1 MKPPQ
6 FYIAVAL
13 GAVCLVLSI
22 AAIAL
27 GQSNQRLQ
35 AQLQSQQ
42 DEINFAT
49 ANVQQGQGMI
59 RDMAQLSVKNDKI
72 KQALARNGINVTVN
86 ASPTPSP
93 TPAQ

>member
-6 FYIAVAL
+6 FYATVAL

-22 AAIAL
+22 AAIVL
-27 GQSNQRLQ
+27 GQGNQRLQ
-35 AQLQSQQ
+35 AQLQGAQ
-42 DEINFAT
+42 DEINVAT
-49 ANVQQGQGMI
+49 ANVQQGQGLV

-72 KQALARNGINVTVN
+72 KQALARNGITVNVN